1 MSKESQQHYIYQ
13 MAVEQGCSWPKCG
26 CQVPSRDCN
35 GLNGPAK
42 NKALEQRTGDKRP
55 LANGFDW
62 ELQQALIHLRNAM
75 AMTDNHRAHLLN
87 SASSIVKGV
96 KES

>member
-1 MSKESQQHYIYQ
+1 MSEEKQQHDIYR
-13 MAVEQGCSWPKCG
+13 MAVEQGCNWPKCG

-35 GLNGPAK
+35 GLTGPAK
-42 NKALEQRTGDKRP
+42 NKAFEQSTCDKRP

-75 AMTDNHRAHLLN
+75 SMTDSRRSHLLI
-87 SASSIVKGV
+87 SASTIVKGV